1 MAEKNDTGLKLE
13 DELPESIDYPV
24 VRKKFRVTIYVEAT
38 LDSGARGGL
47 LLTSPEGVLHTKALV
62 ERLLA
67 QPELVERL
75 LRCRAVEAARR
86 AVKAL
91 EVEYRRSG
99 SSEHE
104 LLESIFADLEP
115 DARAYF
121 TEELEDGVSAYYFDG
136 CRATVE
142 WASLAEIGRG

>member
-13 DELPESIDYPV
+13 NALPESIDYPI
-24 VRKKFRVTIYVEAT
+24 VRKKFRVTIDVEAT
-38 LDSGARGGL
+38 LDSGLQGGV

-67 QPELVERL
+67 QPELVEWL

-86 AVKAL
+86 AGKAL
-91 EVEYRRSG
+91 EVEYG
-99 SSEHE
+99 WGGASEHE
-104 LLESIFADLEP
+104 LLEPIFADLEP

-136 CRATVE
+136 CGATVE
-142 WASLAEIGRG
+142 RASLAEIARG